1 MGVTDN
7 SELVQKNLQPD
18 VLALVVLN
26 VGDGDANIVVF
37 PSKYGKRACALV
49 DSYDADKTIAALERL
64 KPQVIL
70 QNPEYTGHP
79 IRFEL
84 DTESGKDWTLN
95 PVLTG
100 Q

>member
-1 MGVTDN
+1 M
-7 SELVQKNLQPD
+7 S
-18 VLALVVLN
+18 
-26 VGDGDANIVVF
+26 
-37 PSKYGKRACALV
+37 
-49 DSYDADKTIAALERL
+49 DKTTPPEVDVPCKHPDDCRCRPACPSCSCSSIEVSTFEHRAGMM
-64 KPQVIL
+64 

-84 DTESGKDWTLN
+84 DTESGNNWTLN